1 MKKIPMLSQQILTG
15 FLADEQASL
24 TPLLQLAALGSE
36 QYHKAACMTR
46 EFVDAIRH
54 PEDQPVHWL
63 PHLNFDA
70 FLNEYGL
77 NTDEGLSLMCLAEAL
92 LRIPDQQTALDL
104 IQDKLSDRDWFS
116 HVGHSAS
123 VWINASTWG
132 LLFTGR
138 FFAGQERGAPRS
150 VMQKIVHKLGDPLAE
165 QAIRQAMKMIGEQ
178 FVAGNTIE
186 AGLAQGE
193 ASKQQG
199 YCHSYDMLGEAALCQ
214 DDVERYFN
222 AYSRAIRAVATREV
236 NEENFIDTIG
246 RDSVSIK
253 LSALHPRYEL
263 HQQDAVFS
271 ELLPRLKALVTLAQ
285 AHHVPITIDAEEST
299 RLELSLQLFAALF
312 CDADF
317 AHWPYLGL
325 AVQAYQKR
333 ALAVIHWLQT
343 LAEKMDKRIPV
354 RLVKGAYWDSEIK
367 VAQQRGWAHYP
378 VWTQKNQTDISYLAC
393 ARQLFLYGDYLYPQF
408 ATHNAQTVATLLVY
422 GMQYPVVH
430 YEMQRL
436 HGMGDALY
444 AHLLHHSQRLRQGT
458 GLRIYA
464 PIGKHSELLAYLVRR
479 MLENGANSSFVNA
492 VNKKE
497 TDLAELC
504 LHPLHQEEN
513 PRSALALPAAIYAG
527 RRNSL
532 GLNLYST
539 LDFEQLKAALQAYFD
554 APLLQRWLAEA
565 PPVAVAANGAEK
577 SSLRAIHNPSAK
589 QQIIGHCRDA
599 DEAQCKQALAVAS
612 AAFAGWDAVLAE
624 DRAQCLENMA
634 DLLETQRIELMA
646 LLMLE
651 AGKSYEN
658 AQGEVREAADF
669 CRYYAQQYRSSMCQ
683 PLKLDGPT
691 GEVNRL
697 HWQGRGVFV
706 CISPWNFPLAIFAG
720 QIAAALVTGNTV
732 LAKPASAT
740 PLIAARAV
748 ALFHQAG
755 VPDSVLQLLPCA
767 SGRFS
772 QWVLS
777 DPRVV
782 GAAFTGSIEV
792 ARAIH
797 LSLLARSQAALPTVI
812 AETGGQNAMIVDSSA
827 LPEQAVRDALRSA
840 FDSSGQRCS
849 ALRVLFV
856 QEEIADRL
864 IELLLGAM
872 AELRVGNPQ
881 EPSADVGPV
890 INAEAQQA
898 LLAHIDEMR
907 KTGRLL
913 GQVPVNHSVNEQG
926 YYVPPTLIRLDH
938 IGELDREHFGPVLHV
953 IRFRLDEL
961 ESVLDSINAVGYGL
975 TFGVHSRINSRI
987 KKITDRIRAGNI
999 YINRDMIGAV
1009 VGCQPFGGL
1018 GLSGTGPKAGGPHYL
1033 QRFAT
1038 EIVLSNNSAAVG
1050 GNTALLSGQ
1059 GSAPSHQSS

>member
-1 MKKIPMLSQQILTG
+1 
-15 FLADEQASL
+15 
-24 TPLLQLAALGSE
+24 
-36 QYHKAACMTR
+36 
-46 EFVDAIRH
+46 
-54 PEDQPVHWL
+54 
-63 PHLNFDA
+63 
-70 FLNEYGL
+70 
-77 NTDEGLSLMCLAEAL
+77 
-92 LRIPDQQTALDL
+92 
-104 IQDKLSDRDWFS
+104 
-116 HVGHSAS
+116 
-123 VWINASTWG
+123 ASTWG

-178 FVAGNTIE
+178 FVAGKTIE

-193 ASKQQG
+193 AAKEQG
-199 YCHSYDMLGEAALCQ
+199 CCHSYDMLGEAALCQ
-214 DDVERYFN
+214 DDVERYFD
-222 AYSRAIRAVATREV
+222 AYSRAIRAVAPSEI
-236 NEENFIDTIG
+236 NDNDFFDTIR

-253 LSALHPRYEL
+253 LSALHPRYDF
-263 HQQDAVFS
+263 HQRDVVFS
-271 ELLPRLKALVTLAQ
+271 ELLPRLKTLVLLAKE
-285 AHHVPITIDAEEST
+285 HHVPITIDAEEST
-299 RLELSLQLFAALF
+299 RLELSLELFAALF

-317 AHWPYLGL
+317 ADWPYLGL

-333 ALAVIHWLQT
+333 ALAVIHWLQS
-343 LAEKMDKRIPV
+343 LAEQMNKRIPV

-367 VAQQRGWAHYP
+367 LAQQRGWSNYP
-378 VWTQKNQTDISYLAC
+378 VWTQKNHTDISYLAC
-393 ARQLFLYGDYLYPQF
+393 ARQLFIYGDYFYPQF
-408 ATHNAQTVATLLVY
+408 ATHNAQTIATLLIY
-422 GMQYPVVH
+422 GMQYPVVR
-430 YEMQRL
+430 YELQRL
-436 HGMGDALY
+436 HGMGEALY
-444 AHLLHHSQRLRQGT
+444 GHLLHHSQRLKQGA

-492 VNKKE
+492 VNKAE
-497 TDLAELC
+497 TNLEQLC

-513 PRSALALPAAIYAG
+513 PQTALVLPTAIYAE

-532 GLNLYST
+532 GLNLFANH
-539 LDFEQLKAALQAYFD
+539 DFAQLKAEMQSYCTSPLQHGW
-554 APLLQRWLAEA
+554 RAEA
-565 PPVAVAANGAEK
+565 SVVTTTNGQVTDSAP
-577 SSLRAIHNPSAK
+577 RAINNPADK
-589 QQIIGHCRDA
+589 QQRLGYCKNA
-599 DEAQCKQALAVAS
+599 NELQCKTTLDVAS
-612 AAFAGWDAVLAE
+612 AAFPAWNSQAAQERVL
-624 DRAQCLENMA
+624 CLERVA
-634 DLLETQRIELMA
+634 DLFESNRSELMA
-646 LLMLE
+646 LLLLE

-658 AQGEVREAADF
+658 AQSELREAVDF
-669 CRYYAQQYRSSMCQ
+669 CRYYAAQYRNTLSQ
-683 PLKLDGPT
+683 PLTLDGPT
-691 GEVNRL
+691 GEINRL

-706 CISPWNFPLAIFAG
+706 CISPWNFPLAIFVG

-755 VPDSVLQLLPCA
+755 VPDTVLHLLPCT
-767 SGRFS
+767 SEGFS

-792 ARAIH
+792 ARAIQLRL
-797 LSLLARSQAALPTVI
+797 LSRPQAALPTVI

-827 LPEQAVRDALRSA
+827 LPEQVVRDALRSA

-856 QEEIADRL
+856 QEEIADHL
-864 IELLLGAM
+864 IKLLLGAM

-881 EPSADVGPV
+881 NPAHDIGPV

-898 LLAHIDEMR
+898 LLAHIEQM
-907 KTGRLL
+907 KKMGRLL
-913 GQVPVNHSVNEQG
+913 GQVPVSHAVNEQG

-938 IGELDREHFGPVLHV
+938 IGELKQEHFGPVLHV
-953 IRFRLDEL
+953 IRFGIDEL
-961 ESVLDSINAVGYGL
+961 DKVLDSINAVGYGL

-987 KKITDRIRAGNI
+987 KKISQRILAGNI

-1059 GSAPSHQSS
+1059 GRAGP

>member
-1 MKKIPMLSQQILTG
+1 MIKKMPMLSQEILRD

-24 TPLLQLAALGSE
+24 APLLQLAALTSE
-36 QYHKAACMTR
+36 QYQKAERMTQD
-46 EFVDAIRH
+46 FVTAIRH
-54 PEDQPVHWL
+54 PEDAPTHWL

-77 NTDEGLSLMCLAEAL
+77 NTDEGVSLMCLAEAL
-92 LRIPDQQTALDL
+92 LRIPDHQTALDL

-116 HVGHSAS
+116 HIGHSAS

-178 FVAGNTIE
+178 FVAGKTIE

-193 ASKQQG
+193 AAKEQG
-199 YCHSYDMLGEAALCQ
+199 CCHSYDMLGEAALCQ
-214 DDVERYFN
+214 DDVERYFD
-222 AYSRAIRAVATREV
+222 AYSRAIRAVAPSEINDTD
-236 NEENFIDTIG
+236 FFDTIR

-253 LSALHPRYEL
+253 LSALHPRYDF
-263 HQQDAVFS
+263 HQRDVVFS
-271 ELLPRLKALVTLAQ
+271 ELLPRLKTLVLLAKE
-285 AHHVPITIDAEEST
+285 HHVPITIDAEEST
-299 RLELSLQLFAALF
+299 RLELSLELFAALF

-317 AHWPYLGL
+317 ADWPYLGL

-343 LAEKMDKRIPV
+343 LAEQMNKRIPV

-367 VAQQRGWAHYP
+367 LAQQRGWSNYP
-378 VWTQKNQTDISYLAC
+378 VWTQKNHTDISYLAC
-393 ARQLFLYGDYLYPQF
+393 ARQLFIYGDYFYPQF
-408 ATHNAQTVATLLVY
+408 ATHNAQTIATLLIY
-422 GMQYPVVH
+422 GMQYPVVR
-430 YEMQRL
+430 YELQRL
-436 HGMGDALY
+436 HGMGEALY
-444 AHLLHHSQRLRQGT
+444 GHLLHHSQRLKQGT

-492 VNKKE
+492 VNKAE
-497 TDLAELC
+497 TDLAQLC

-513 PRSALALPAAIYAG
+513 PQTALVLPTAIYAE

-532 GLNLYST
+532 GLNLFASH
-539 LDFEQLKAALQAYFD
+539 DFAQLKAEIQSYCTSPLQHGW
-554 APLLQRWLAEA
+554 RAEA
-565 PPVAVAANGAEK
+565 SVVSTKDGQATDSV
-577 SSLRAIHNPSAK
+577 LRAINNPADK
-589 QQIIGHCRDA
+589 QQRLGYCQNA
-599 DEAQCKQALAVAS
+599 SELQCKTALDMTS
-612 AAFAGWDAVLAE
+612 AAFPAWNSQAAQERVL
-624 DRAQCLENMA
+624 CLERVA
-634 DLLETQRIELMA
+634 DLFEAQRSELMA
-646 LLMLE
+646 LLLLE

-658 AQGEVREAADF
+658 AQSELREAVDF
-669 CRYYAQQYRSSMCQ
+669 CRYYAEQYRNTLSQ

-691 GEVNRL
+691 GEINRL

-706 CISPWNFPLAIFAG
+706 CISPWNFPLAIFSG

-755 VPDSVLQLLPCA
+755 VPDTVLHLLPCA
-767 SGRFS
+767 SGGFS

-792 ARAIH
+792 ARDIH
-797 LSLLARSQAALPTVI
+797 LNLLSRSQAALPTVI

-827 LPEQAVRDALRSA
+827 LPEQVVRDALRSA

-856 QEEIADRL
+856 QEEIADHL

-872 AELRVGNPQ
+872 AQLRVGNPQ
-881 EPSADVGPV
+881 NPAHDIGPV

-898 LLAHIDEMR
+898 LLAHIEQM
-907 KTGRLL
+907 KKMGRLL
-913 GQVPVNHSVNEQG
+913 GQVPVSHAVNEQG

-938 IGELDREHFGPVLHV
+938 IGELKQEHFGPVLHV
-953 IRFRLDEL
+953 IRFGIDEL
-961 ESVLDSINAVGYGL
+961 DKVLDSINAVGYGL

-987 KKITDRIRAGNI
+987 KKISQRIRAGNI

-1059 GSAPSHQSS
+1059 GRAGP